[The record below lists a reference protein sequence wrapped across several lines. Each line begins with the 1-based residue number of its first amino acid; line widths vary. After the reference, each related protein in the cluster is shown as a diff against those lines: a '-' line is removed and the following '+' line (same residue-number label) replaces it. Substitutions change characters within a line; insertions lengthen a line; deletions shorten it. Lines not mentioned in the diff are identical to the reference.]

1 MSQSNR
7 EIGHV
12 CVGTALVLL
21 LSFAGWAVRVE
32 IAYQKNIAV
41 GLRNKSVAN
50 YNAKPCRLG
59 EQCKGDR
66 DALSSPA
73 KAN

>member
-1 MSQSNR
+1 MPQSNR
-7 EIGHV
+7 EITHI
-12 CVGTALVLL
+12 CVGAALAFLVA
-21 LSFAGWAVRVE
+21 FAVWAVRVE
-32 IAYQKNIAV
+32 ITYQKNIAP
-41 GLRNKSVAN
+41 GLTNKSVAN

-66 DALSSPA
+66 DALPPAA